1 MGCNCGRGERPR
13 GPAAGSAV
21 GPGRRAGTVYR
32 LTLPTGVV
40 RDYPTLQEAD
50 AANKRAGSGGSIAVL
65 PGAGQT
71 GGGRRAGA

>member
-13 GPAAGSAV
+13 GPAAV
-21 GPGRRAGTVYR
+21 PGRRAGTVYR

-50 AANKRAGSGGSIAVL
+50 AANKRAGSGGSIVVV
-65 PGAGQT
+65 PGAGQQP
-71 GGGRRAGA
+71 GAERRRGV